1 MTAAGRPMG
10 RQGRHRRGGFTLIE
24 LMVVLAIVGLL
35 LALVQPTYTGQRLK
49 ARRADCMATL
59 LGFAQAMERHYA
71 VHFTYA
77 GAADRALVRKQAR
90 RWRAR
95 VIALRG
101 GAASYALSIAS
112 ADAGAYELR
121 ATPVATGPQ
130 ADDGILAI
138 DSAGRRGWDQNGD
151 GDTLDAGE
159 DDWEP

>member
-77 GAADRALVRKQAR
+77 GAAAQGNDT
-90 RWRAR
+90 
-95 VIALRG
+95 
-101 GAASYALSIAS
+101 GAPAASLFPDQCPVSGTASYALSIAS